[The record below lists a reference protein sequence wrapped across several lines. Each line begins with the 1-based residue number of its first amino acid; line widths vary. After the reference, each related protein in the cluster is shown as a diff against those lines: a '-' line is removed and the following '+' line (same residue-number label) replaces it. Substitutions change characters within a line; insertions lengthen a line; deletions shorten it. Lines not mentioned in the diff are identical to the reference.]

1 MQWIG
6 SRSTT
11 RAGGRWDA
19 HGRLPTRQSA
29 ALLILCSS
37 LHHLPPPPPPR
48 AFGPMGSEYVDAR
61 AMSASITTS
70 ILVALRPQH
79 LSSLGLFIKQV
90 VTSCWPPTPELQSVT
105 QATIL
110 LGHVGDYDL
119 MTLHES
125 TNQDGSITL
134 QSQRTDPHAFSYQH
148 LKVCFGINGFRKGPH
163 VVLDSADTL
172 I

>member
-1 MQWIG
+1 MG
-6 SRSTT
+6 ECNGLDRGARRE
-11 RAGGRWDA
+11 RAGDGTHMA
-19 HGRLPTRQSA
+19 GFRQDKA
-29 ALLILCSS
+29 PRCLFYAPHCITC
-37 LHHLPPPPPPR
+37 PPPPPR

-90 VTSCWPPTPELQSVT
+90 VTSSWPPTPELQSVT

-125 TNQDGSITL
+125 T
-134 QSQRTDPHAFSYQH
+134 H
-148 LKVCFGINGFRKGPH
+148 KE
-163 VVLDSADTL
+163 L
-172 I
+172 IPMLSLTKI